1 MPRRFIALDFF
12 AFPLTVFLQT
22 GRHPRAKGKMEQ
34 NMKRTSSV
42 TVAAILLVA
51 GLCGCTSIRQQTAEA
66 VAVLNPTQGSIAQG
80 TIYFSRATDGVRLD
94 GEITGLKPGRHGFHI
109 HERGDCSA
117 PDAASAG
124 GHFNPT
130 GMPHAA
136 PYEVKRHMG
145 DLGNIV
151 ADASGI
157 AKFSQVDHAAKL
169 EGPNSIIGHAVIIHA
184 DPDDF
189 KTQPA
194 GNAGKRVACGVIVKQ

>member
-1 MPRRFIALDFF
+1 
-12 AFPLTVFLQT
+12 
-22 GRHPRAKGKMEQ
+22 MEQ